1 MQADTRKLV
10 HIIKRTVKFFISLLE
25 KWERGEKV

>member
-1 MQADTRKLV
+1 MQSDTRKLV
-10 HIIKRTVKFFISLLE
+10 HIIKRAVMFFVSLLE

>member
-1 MQADTRKLV
+1 MQPDTKTLI
-10 HIIKRTVKFFISLLE
+10 HIIKRTVNFFVSLLE